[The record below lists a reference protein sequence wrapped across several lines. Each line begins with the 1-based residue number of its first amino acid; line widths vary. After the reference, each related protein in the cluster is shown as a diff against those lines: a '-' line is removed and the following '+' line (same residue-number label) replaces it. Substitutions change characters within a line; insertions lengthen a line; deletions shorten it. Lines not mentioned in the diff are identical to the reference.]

1 MRTKI
6 KLTSEQVEMLIARE
20 EKMLRDKFEKD
31 LSQLKRKYETVEI
44 DFNESVKPGKKEKI
58 SDETFL
64 KYLNQKMSVKKIA
77 EITGYNEG
85 YIYRIKK
92 RLVPENTTTESPA

>member
-31 LSQLKRKYETVEI
+31 LAQLKRKYETVEI

-64 KYLNQKMSVKKIA
+64 KFFNQKMSIKKIV
-77 EITGYNEG
+77 ELTGYNEG

-92 RLVPENTTTESPA
+92 RLLSKENKTESPA